1 MARSSLSRLLWAAL
15 VILLALA
22 PSPQTIA
29 SAAAKKRITRAADLP
44 RLYFHGPANPDD
56 LAASTEA
63 FAPLAAAV
71 RTHVEGVFRDY
82 DIQDNTTLKN
92 LHTTLAHL
100 ALLEGNND
108 EVLEHVKAA
117 RQLEEKADE
126 RLLGITFY
134 SEVIAGARKDAGSG
148 SGEAFAEALR
158 DRLKQ
163 YLNQLPWEEARQA
176 VARHRALLDLTNERV
191 IPSWIHAQTEPDAR
205 SGTIPLDV
213 ADRVIFERVLLTLI
227 LPVKNEFMQA
237 FENYAA
243 LNRTGRPTTAF
254 FPVDIWRSRAVTLT
268 GDPKLKP
275 VVLAV
280 WDTGVDTSVF
290 PGLLYVNNR
299 ERPNGRDNDGNGFV
313 GDVNGIGFRYDG
325 ERTPELLYRIDGE
338 DTRLLERE
346 RASARG
352 TADFFSGVDSPEARA
367 FKEGVAE
374 GGGDSLGLDGAKKRI
389 MSHTHGTEVAD
400 IAVAGNPAAR
410 LLVVRQSFRDDRGET
425 PLRDMSWWR
434 KVALNAYF
442 IVQYCKA
449 HGVRVVNM
457 SWVLSPPVAA
467 VPLDPVGGAME
478 EEASTR
484 IARECFAIIKRGLT
498 LAIQSAP
505 EILFV
510 AAAGNT
516 NQDAT
521 FSEGIPPSLEL
532 PNLLTVGAVDQSGR
546 PTEFTSFG
554 KTVVLYANGKSI
566 EARIP
571 GGERMTVSGTSL
583 AAPQVTNLAAKL
595 YAIDPSL
602 KVADVIDLIRQG
614 ASLGPEG
621 TISLINP
628 KRSVVLLAIR
638 HDKKR
643 GP

>member
-243 LNRTGRPTTAF
+243 LNRTGRPAAAF

-410 LLVVRQSFRDDRGET
+410 LLVVRQSFQNDGGDSPPRNVEG
-425 PLRDMSWWR
+425 WR
-434 KVALNAYF
+434 RFALNALAA
-442 IVQYCKA
+442 VEYCKA
-449 HGVRVVNM
+449 RHVRVVNM
-457 SWVLSPPVAA
+457 SWSLAPPAGEENDA
-467 VPLDPVGGAME
+467 V
-478 EEASTR
+478 SQR
-484 IARECFAIIKRGLT
+484 CFAMVKQGLT
-498 LAIQSAP
+498 QAIRSAP

-510 AAAGNT
+510 AAAGNS
-516 NQDAT
+516 NEDAT
-521 FSEGIPPSLEL
+521 FSEGIPPALEL
-532 PNLLTVGAVDQSGR
+532 PNLLTVGAVDQTGH
-546 PTEFTSFG
+546 PTDFTSFG
-554 KTVVLYANGKSI
+554 KTVVLYANGRAI
-566 EARIP
+566 ETRVP
-571 GGERMTVSGTSL
+571 GGESMPVSGTSL
-583 AAPQVTNLAAKL
+583 AAPQITNLAAKL
-595 YAIDPSL
+595 WAIDPSL
-602 KVADVIDLIRQG
+602 KVAEVIALIKNG
-614 ASLGPEG
+614 ASPSPDG

-638 HDKKR
+638 NDKKGWLFGGR
-643 GP
+643 